1 MVFYKVAKWCCG
13 QISWKVPLSSWIWY
27 ESSYFSTILIEKS
40 RTPIFGTPYTGCC
53 IPYLVDKLDKDQY
66 IIKGFIFV
74 QIHFL
79 AAVKTARLSLIG
91 LHPFGVALPV
101 WFSWSPAAF
110 FAHPPTLSF
119 ELFASLVTVRATM
132 YSHSLSISRDF
143 FLRFWSSLF
152 WILLSEFKR
161 LTASVD
167 FIICGLPE
175 DITGAEK
182 RKNHLVN
189 WFWTSGPIMLKPS
202 R

>member
-1 MVFYKVAKWCCG
+1 MNLIWIQLFFNNFDREIQNTNFWNTLHRLLYTVSCR
-13 QISWKVPLSSWIWY
+13 QI
-27 ESSYFSTILIEKS
+27 
-40 RTPIFGTPYTGCC
+40 RQRPIYHT
-53 IPYLVDKLDKDQY
+53 
-66 IIKGFIFV
+66 KGFIFV

-167 FIICGLPE
+167 FIISGLPE
-175 DITGAEK
+175 NITGAEK